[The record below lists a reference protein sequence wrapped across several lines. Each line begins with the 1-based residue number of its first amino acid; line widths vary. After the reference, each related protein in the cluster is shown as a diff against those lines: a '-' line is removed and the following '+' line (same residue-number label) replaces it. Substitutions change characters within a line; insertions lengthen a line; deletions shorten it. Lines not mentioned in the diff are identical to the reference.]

1 MNDRYVVFDAFV
13 YDTLRKQLAHRG
25 KPVALTPKA
34 LDVLAL
40 VLERPNELLTKDAV
54 LETVWPGEPVQE
66 GNLAQQVYLLR
77 KVFADS
83 ASQDPIITVP
93 RRGYRFAAE
102 VRRTAVEPPATASEA
117 RLRPALLRS
126 PWVRAIAAAAV
137 VLVVGASVGFRALLA
152 HPVNQSSALSALS
165 PAAQRQ
171 YRLARYYFDEPPFK
185 ELPLALADFRKVTQ
199 LAPQSAL
206 GFAGLA
212 DTELRMADL
221 DDSPA
226 GVTAHSDAGRNYAL
240 QALHLA
246 PGSAEAH
253 ISYGNWLDWH
263 GHDPAAAAHE
273 FETAIAIDPNNASGH
288 LWMGALEL
296 YNGDFTRSISELRE
310 AGRLDPTSFVISR
323 TLGMAYYYS
332 RHYAEAVPQ
341 LQQTL
346 TLYPSSSLARLHMA
360 LALEESGHPER
371 ALAILK
377 HLSTKDFNRVEL
389 RTWIA
394 YCRAKEGRRAEAL
407 AEVDRIAGS
416 AERRFVA
423 PGSLAAVYVAA
434 GQPRKAEDLLYEA
447 KMNVVTMWS
456 HPDSAALVPRYDPR
470 LALLYSDDRLKV
482 IR

>member
-1 MNDRYVVFDAFV
+1 MNERYVVFDAFV
-13 YDTLRKQLAHRG
+13 YDTLRKQLVHRG

-34 LDVLAL
+34 LEVLAL
-40 VLERPNELLTKDAV
+40 FLERPNELLTKDLV

-102 VRRTAVEPPATASEA
+102 LKRVATLPPAAAPE
-117 RLRPALLRS
+117 RRPRQALLRS
-126 PWVRAIAAAAV
+126 PWIRALAAAAV
-137 VLVVGASVGFRALLA
+137 VLAVGASFGYRALLA
-152 HPVNQSSALSALS
+152 RPINQSALSALS
-165 PAAQRQ
+165 PAAQRE

-206 GFAGLA
+206 GYAGLA

-221 DDSPA
+221 DDSRA
-226 GVTAHSDAGRNYAL
+226 GVSAHSDAGRNYAL
-240 QALHLA
+240 QALRLS

-263 GHDPAAAAHE
+263 GHDPVAAAHE
-273 FETAIAIDPNNASGH
+273 FETAIAIDPNDAAGH

-377 HLSTKDFNRVEL
+377 HLSTKDFNRIEL

-394 YCRAKEGRRAEAL
+394 YCRAKEGRYAEAI
-407 AEVDRIAGS
+407 AEVDRIARS
-416 AERRFVA
+416 PERRFVA

-434 GQPRKAEDLLYEA
+434 GEPRKAEALLYEA

-470 LALLYSDDRLKV
+470 LALLYSDDRLKA